1 MVEGMYSLISSFC
14 LLAML
19 VLYLRMR
26 AGVEQSEK
34 RDIYMHIM
42 IVGMLYLAMDVMWG
56 VIYDDLLTIP
66 LTMQKLIYATYYSTS
81 AILCYRWF
89 EYVEYMQD
97 SVFHNH
103 PVIKRLAKFPM
114 YIVVIVSN
122 MSIWTEFFFYINEEG
137 MYVRGPYYVQQLLL
151 TYGYIVFSA
160 VKVTFR
166 LFTTRNFEK
175 QNTYLIM
182 LSYFVFPVVFGALQI
197 TNQNMPYLCIG
208 IALATLQTYLF
219 NIKFEKERERSTSKI
234 HSLTRLFISS
244 YYLNLQTGRS
254 EFLSNEGE
262 KEESYLTGEFYKN
275 APIIYEEAIQMYTD
289 KFVHKEDKSM
299 YKNMCSAQYM
309 KRHLNPDNLFYFF
322 NYRQIA
328 GNMEKWYR
336 MHIIAASFTPEGEVS
351 HVVMGVM
358 DVDKQVRREISQKEA
373 LEDALEQA
381 EKANKAKS
389 NFLSNMSHDIRTPM
403 NAIIGFTN
411 LAQAHITEQELVKSY
426 LEKILSASGH
436 LLSLINDILDMSRI
450 ENGKMQIEE
459 NEMSLKAVIHDIQN
473 MIEPMAEEA
482 KQKFSIHVNVSNT
495 LVYGDKLRLNQVLIN
510 LLSNAV
516 KFTPQGGS
524 VQLEIT
530 QEMDAPEGYGVY
542 VFKVKDTG
550 IGIAPEFIDKVFL
563 AFEREKNTT
572 TSGIQGTGL
581 GLSISKSIVEMMGG
595 KISVTSEVN
604 RGTEFIVKL
613 VFLLQDVEENTTI
626 GYEPKDSDKK
636 EEPERLKEQQELFVG
651 KRILLVEDNDLNREI
666 ARRLL
671 LDEGFV
677 VDEATNGKLA
687 VEAVSQSRPGYYELV
702 LMDIQMPVM
711 DGYEAAKEIRHLS
724 NPLLANVP
732 IVAMTANAFEE
743 ERRKA
748 LASGMNGHVTK
759 PIDVSVLFETIKQI
773 IKNR

>member
-103 PVIKRLAKFPM
+103 PVIKQLAKFPM

-122 MSIWTEFFFYINEEG
+122 MSIWTESFFYINEEG

-289 KFVHKEDKSM
+289 KFVHKEDKNM
-299 YKNMCSAQYM
+299 YKTMCSAEYM
-309 KRHLNPDNLFYFF
+309 KKYLNPDNLFYFF

-351 HVVMGVM
+351 HVVMAVM

-581 GLSISKSIVEMMGG
+581 GLSISKNIVEMMGG

-613 VFLLQDVEENTTI
+613 VFLLQDVEENTTM
-626 GYEPKDSDKK
+626 GYEPKDSDRK
-636 EEPERLKEQQELFVG
+636 EEMERQKEQQELFVG

-687 VEAVSQSRPGYYELV
+687 VEAVSQSQPGYYELV

-759 PIDVSVLFETIKQI
+759 PIDVSFLFETIKQI

>member
-103 PVIKRLAKFPM
+103 PVIKQLAKFPM
-114 YIVVIVSN
+114 YIVVVVSN
-122 MSIWTEFFFYINEEG
+122 MSIWTDSFFYINEEG

-687 VEAVSQSRPGYYELV
+687 VEAVSQSQPGYYELV

-711 DGYEAAKEIRHLS
+711 DGYEATKEIRHLS

>member
-42 IVGMLYLAMDVMWG
+42 IVGMLYLAMDVLWG

-103 PVIKRLAKFPM
+103 PVIKQLAKFPM

-122 MSIWTEFFFYINEEG
+122 MSIWTESFFYINEEG

-166 LFTTRNFEK
+166 LFTTKNFEK

-244 YYLNLQTGRS
+244 YYLNLQTGRR

-262 KEESYLTGEFYKN
+262 KVESYLTGEFYKN

-289 KFVHKEDKSM
+289 EFVHKEDKHM
-299 YKNMCSAQYM
+299 YKTMCSAGYM
-309 KRHLNPDNLFYFF
+309 KKHLNPDNLFYFF

-351 HVVMGVM
+351 HVVMAVM

-613 VFLLQDVEENTTI
+613 VFLLQDVEENTTM
-626 GYEPKDSDKK
+626 GYEPKDSDRK
-636 EEPERLKEQQELFVG
+636 EEMERQKEQQELFVG

-687 VEAVSQSRPGYYELV
+687 VEAVSQSQPGYYELV